1 MKQIRRWTRV
11 LSLALCICML
21 AGLLPVQALADETET
36 VQALSGDAR
45 EITREARSTA
55 PITM

>member
-36 VQALSGDAR
+36 VQHFPGMPGRSP
-45 EITREARSTA
+45 REARSTA